1 MGLVKFKSPKGG
13 GIKPRVDG
21 GGAKRRSRRAARK
34 RGRAVEGGEWDR
46 GESGGGLGAERC
58 DAKGAC
64 AAWARAALANA
75 SHRGK
80 QVASGWRLP
89 AGKWNPG
96 AKNCILKV
104 KG

>member
-1 MGLVKFKSPKGG
+1 MGLVKLESPKGG
-13 GIKPRVDG
+13 GVKARVDG
-21 GGAKRRSRRAARK
+21 RGAKRRSRRAARK
-34 RGRAVEGGEWDR
+34 RDRAMKGRERKG
-46 GESGGGLGAERC
+46 GESGGGLGTERR

-64 AAWARAALANA
+64 AARARAALANA

-80 QVASGWRLP
+80 QVASGGRLP

-96 AKNCILKV
+96 AKKCILEI